1 MESISPPISHTL
13 TPPPPAKTTYIP
25 TTGFISGPLHL
36 SYTRT
41 NRRGVIGSL
50 HAAAAVK
57 GKEQYSGIDFGDP
70 EWKVKFQRDFETR
83 FSIPHLTDAF
93 PELEPIPSTF
103 CLKSRIPVNENFA
116 DGYPSD
122 AKWHGYINKNDR
134 VLLKVIQYSSPT
146 SAGAECID
154 ADCTW
159 VEQWVHRAGP
169 REKIYFKPEEVKA
182 AIVTCGGLCPGLNDV
197 IRQIVITLEIYGVK
211 NILGIPFGFRGFT
224 DKGISEMPLTR
235 RVVQNIHLS
244 GGSLLGV
251 SRGAPTT
258 EEIVDSVEERGVNM
272 LFVLGGNGTHAGANA
287 IHNEVIKRRMKVVV
301 VGVPKTIDNDILL
314 MDKTFGFDTAVEEA
328 QRAINS
334 AYIEAQSAYRGVGLV
349 KLMGRSS
356 GFIAMHASLSSGQ
369 VDICLIPEVPFRL
382 HGPNGVLSH
391 LKFLLDTKGAAVIC
405 VAEGAG
411 QNLIEKT
418 NARDASGNTV
428 FGDIGVYIQQEIKK
442 HFKELCTPA
451 DVKYID
457 PTYMLRAIRANAS
470 DGILCTVLGQNAVH
484 GAFAGYSGITVGIC
498 NTHFVYFPILEVI
511 RYPKFVDPNSRMWHR
526 CLTSTGQPDFF

>member
-1 MESISPPISHTL
+1 MDSL
-13 TPPPPAKTTYIP
+13 TPAIAPKLVFPESNSHRFGRRLIGTPLRDSRLNLNRICKRIRMQAENTSAPAAP
-25 TTGFISGPLHL
+25 S
-36 SYTRT
+36 
-41 NRRGVIGSL
+41 
-50 HAAAAVK
+50 AAA
-57 GKEQYSGIDFGDP
+57 GIDFSDP
-70 EWKVKFQRDFETR
+70 DWKSKFQKDFEAR
-83 FSIPHLTDAF
+83 FSIPHLTDIFQDAV
-93 PELEPIPSTF
+93 PIPSTF
-103 CLKSRIPVNENFA
+103 CLRMRTPTGDFT

-122 AKWHGYINKNDR
+122 EAWNGYINNKDR
-134 VLLKVIQYSSPT
+134 VLLKVIHYSSPK

-154 ADCTW
+154 PDCTW

-211 NILGIPFGFRGFT
+211 RIVGIPFGYRGFSEE
-224 DKGISEMPLTR
+224 DLSEISLSR
-235 RVVQNIHLS
+235 KVVQNVHLS

-251 SRGAPTT
+251 SRGGPSISG
-258 EEIVDSVEERGVNM
+258 IVDTMEERGINM

-287 IHNEVIKRRMKVVV
+287 IHNECRKRRLRVAV

-334 AYIEAQSAYRGVGLV
+334 AYIEALSAYRGIGIV

-369 VDICLIPEVPFRL
+369 IDICLIPEVPFNL
-382 HGPNGVLSH
+382 QGPNGVLRH
-391 LKFLLDTKGAAVIC
+391 LKYLLETKGFAVVC

-411 QNLIEKT
+411 QNYLRKT
-418 NARDASGNTV
+418 NATDASGNIV
-428 FGDIGVYIQQEIKK
+428 LGDIGVHLQQEIKK
-442 HFKELCTPA
+442 YFKEMGSAA

-457 PTYMLRAIRANAS
+457 PTYMIRACRANAS
-470 DGILCTVLGQNAVH
+470 DGILCAVLGQNAVH

-498 NTHFVYFPILEVI
+498 NTHYVYLPIPEVI
-511 RYPKFVDPNSRMWHR
+511 SYPRVVDPNSRMWHR
-526 CLTSTGQPDFF
+526 CLTSTGQPDFI